1 MGSEEDTYNTI
12 FHALKHPIRR
22 RILRQIDA
30 KPSTFTELLN
40 ELGIDNG
47 LLNYHLNNLKELI
60 TKGEDEKYRLSEFGT
75 ATLSLTRRVEEPLHS
90 PSDTFLGL
98 SPLLFKSVM
107 AILIIGIGVLGFL
120 YVGLNNRYSVL
131 ETRYEAIQMNQIEE
145 RRSLESEI
153 VYETLKISLI
163 DKQIPDFN
171 LLTQNTNNIILS
183 NELIEDVEVPNRIGS
198 YKINLMS
205 TDEIEEKAEAEGAFQ
220 YLLFTRFELNPNNIM
235 VTITTAGV
243 FDAGGGMTIQY
254 RLTGTIYQWWIA

>member
-22 RILRQIDA
+22 RILRQIETHPA
-30 KPSTFTELLN
+30 TFTELLN

-60 TKGEDEKYRLSEFGT
+60 TKGEDEKYRLSEFGA
-75 ATLSLTRRVEEPLHS
+75 ATLSLTRRVEEPLFSLPHTS
-90 PSDTFLGL
+90 LGL
-98 SPLLFKSVM
+98 SPLLLKSIM
-107 AILIIGIGVLGFL
+107 AILIIGIGILGFL
-120 YVGLNNRYSVL
+120 YAGLNNRYSVL
-131 ETRYEAIQMNQIEE
+131 ETRYEEIQMNEVEE
-145 RRSLESEI
+145 RRRLESEI
-153 VYETLKISLI
+153 VYETLRISLI

-171 LLTQNTNNIILS
+171 LLTHNTSNIILS
-183 NELIEDVEVPNRIGS
+183 TELIEDVEVPSRIGG
-198 YKINLMS
+198 YRITLMS
-205 TDEIEEKAEAEGAFQ
+205 TDEIQEKAEEEGTFQ
-220 YLLFTRFELNPNNIM
+220 YLLFTRFDTKPYNMM